1 MKKVGFIGTI
11 DKTNL
16 ILSIAKILTVKSK
29 RVLIIDVTVEQ
40 KLKYIVPTVHPTK
53 TYITTWDDIDV
64 AVGFEDLNQICEY
77 AGIKK
82 LEDEYDV
89 ILFNIDDVEAINKM
103 QIYEDDVN
111 LFVTA
116 VELYSIRKGMEIFGS
131 IKKPMKMIKIIFSI
145 IMDDAENEY
154 IDSEAENYRVE
165 WEGKHIFFPLILED
179 RYTEMANQLIY
190 KIGFREMS
198 QMYKDSLAHLIGVIF
213 KDEIKENDVK
223 KLIKNFEKD
232 GV

>member
-89 ILFNIDDVEAINKM
+89 VLFNIDDVEAINKM

-116 VELYSIRKGMEIFGS
+116 VDLYSIRKGMEIFGS

>member
-89 ILFNIDDVEAINKM
+89 VLFNIDDVEAINKM

-116 VELYSIRKGMEIFGS
+116 VDLYSIRKGMEIFGN

>member
-82 LEDEYDV
+82 IEDEYDV

-103 QIYEDDVN
+103 QIYENDVN

-116 VELYSIRKGMEIFGS
+116 IDLYSIRKGLEIFGN
-131 IKKPMKMIKIIFSI
+131 IKKPMKMIKVIFSI
-145 IMDDAENEY
+145 IMDDAESEY
-154 IDSEAENYRVE
+154 VDSEAENYRVE

-198 QMYKDSLAHLIGVIF
+198 QMYKDSLTHLIGVIF
-213 KDEIKENDVK
+213 KDEIKESDVK

>member
-89 ILFNIDDVEAINKM
+89 VLFNIDDGEAINKM

-116 VELYSIRKGMEIFGS
+116 VDLYSIRKGMEIFGN